1 MFVVLR
7 LQKFEWQTSFGLKA
21 YLHPD
26 ERMVGFLPV
35 YETREEA
42 LADWP
47 EGPVAEIRE
56 VAQ

>member
-7 LQKFEWQTSFGLKA
+7 LQKFEMQTSFGIEA
-21 YLHPD
+21 RLHPD
-26 ERMVGFLPV
+26 EHMVGFLPV
-35 YETREEA
+35 YKTREEA

-56 VAQ
+56 VVQ